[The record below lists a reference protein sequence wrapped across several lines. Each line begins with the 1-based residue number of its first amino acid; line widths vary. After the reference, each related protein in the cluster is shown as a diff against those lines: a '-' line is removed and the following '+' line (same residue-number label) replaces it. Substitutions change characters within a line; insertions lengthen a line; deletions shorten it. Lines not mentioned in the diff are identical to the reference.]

1 VTLLLNRELISR
13 VKLCLVS
20 AFPDIVKDCPKM
32 RNLPKIFPRSLENVG
47 PGVSGALFV
56 TPVAGVNWV
65 DMHRLAER
73 VLLEHLMAGG
83 LIIGDIDEMM
93 SAHLGATF
101 MPHGLGHLM
110 GLDVH
115 DVGGYPE
122 VTVTVSLRNI
132 HSAVCHCSDVFKH
145 KFDLVST
152 MDKHSDTP
160 CGANGR
166 LKINGRNTV
175 CDFSFNTI

>member
-1 VTLLLNRELISR
+1 
-13 VKLCLVS
+13 
-20 AFPDIVKDCPKM
+20 M
-32 RNLPKIFPRSLENVG
+32 RNLPKIFLRSDENVG
-47 PGVSGALFV
+47 PGVSGALPV
-56 TPVAGVNWV
+56 TPEPATPVAGVNWV

-122 VTVTVSLRNI
+122 VVL
-132 HSAVCHCSDVFKH
+132 CE
-145 KFDLVST
+145 
-152 MDKHSDTP
+152 
-160 CGANGR
+160 
-166 LKINGRNTV
+166 
-175 CDFSFNTI
+175 